1 MRGEY
6 THVIDA
12 KGRLFIPAKFREEL
26 GYTFVVTK
34 GLSKCLS
41 VYPMEEWVKFEGKI
55 NSLPTMQARQL
66 QLFFIAAAQDCELD
80 GQGRVLVPQKL
91 RDYAGLSKNIVV
103 AGMTN
108 HIEIWDED
116 EWNDVNLTPDAIA
129 DIMEEAGI

>member
-6 THVIDA
+6 THVMDA

-55 NSLPTMQARQL
+55 NSLPTKQARQL